1 MQFQEIYDNFDDNF
15 KHFANDNNLQQVDC
29 TNLNDSNLFLENQFS
44 FKETTT
50 NMKIYSVHQSSM
62 KIVRAI
68 LLFDDALLSRLDQFL
83 KNIGHFFIEKSSDSL
98 ALEEFNQLKD
108 TKMLI
113 IGKNHDN
120 KDFIG
125 LRLNKHNV
133 FIRITAE
140 NIIVS
145 AGYLLTAERPLTDD
159 INVDFSFVLDDF
171 IKKIAQ
177 STGFEIDSNFQENI
191 GKTTISERI
200 NAVFVQKGIKDIVY
214 IDKNDVLKSMLPY
227 KEKSKFTIGV
237 DDFSF
242 AKEDDKTMLILLSKL
257 FFNDTYK
264 TLSDIITVVINYQKA
279 MHREDK
285 LHIGFPV
292 NSRFYDTEKLPV
304 IKIYLNEKYQ
314 LGFSAN
320 GYIFTN
326 NAVPQYVK
334 DYKRLPEVLNK
345 ILEESERHVD
355 RATLTKQLN

>member
-1 MQFQEIYDNFDDNF
+1 MQFKEIYDNFDVNF
-15 KHFANDNNLQQVDC
+15 KQFVNDNNLQQVDY
-29 TNLNDSNLFLENQFS
+29 TNVNDSNLFLENQFS
-44 FKETTT
+44 FKETTS
-50 NMKIYSVHQSSM
+50 NMNIYSVYQPSM
-62 KIVRAI
+62 KIVHDI
-68 LLFDDALLSRLDQFL
+68 FLFDDVLLSRLEQFF
-83 KNIGHFFIEKSSDSL
+83 KHIGHFFIEKSSDSF
-98 ALEEFNQLKD
+98 ALEEFKQSKD
-108 TKMLI
+108 TKILI
-113 IGKNHDN
+113 VGKNHDK

-125 LRLNKHNV
+125 IRFNKYNV
-133 FIRITAE
+133 FIRITPE
-140 NIIVS
+140 TIIVS
-145 AGYLLTAERPLTDD
+145 AGFLLTAERPLTDD

-171 IKKIAQ
+171 IKQISQ

-200 NAVFVQKGIKDIVY
+200 NNVFVQKGIEDIVY

-227 KEKSKFTIGV
+227 KEKSSFTVGV
-237 DDFSF
+237 DGFSF

-257 FFNDTYK
+257 FFNETYK

-285 LHIGFPV
+285 LYIGFPV
-292 NSRFYDTEKLPV
+292 KSRFYDTGKLPV

-326 NAVPQYVK
+326 NAVPQYVT

-345 ILEESERHVD
+345 ILEECERHVN
-355 RATLTKQLN
+355 RVQLTKELI